1 MTQAATLLRCPAPGA
16 HVSLVVPAFCLAV
29 DIRLF
34 VSLGGTLLDGRAMST
49 EEDIRKASAKFYAGL
64 NSTLNGDSTP
74 MADVWSHNPDVSAMH
89 PIDAIAVG
97 WDEIRASFEI
107 LPRSPR
113 TGGLNCVINA
123 FASARILLMR
133 QALSMSMVCSV
144 KTKFRQSSGIR
155 VYRREGSEW
164 KMVHHHVDFDPRILE
179 IVSKLQTSP
188 QT

>member
-1 MTQAATLLRCPAPGA
+1 
-16 HVSLVVPAFCLAV
+16 
-29 DIRLF
+29 
-34 VSLGGTLLDGRAMST
+34 MST

-97 WDEIRASFEI
+97 WDEIRASLENFAKISSNGRVELRDQRICVGEDLAYETGFEHVN
-107 LPRSPR
+107 
-113 TGGLNCVINA
+113 GLLGKDQI
-123 FASARILLMR
+123 
-133 QALSMSMVCSV
+133 QAKLRVSN
-144 KTKFRQSSGIR
+144 

-164 KMVHHHVDFDPRILE
+164 RMVHHHVDFDPRILE
-179 IVSKLQTSP
+179 IVSKLQISP

>member
-1 MTQAATLLRCPAPGA
+1 
-16 HVSLVVPAFCLAV
+16 
-29 DIRLF
+29 
-34 VSLGGTLLDGRAMST
+34 MST

-97 WDEIRASFEI
+97 WDEIRASWENFAKISSNGRVELRDQRICVGEDLAYETGFEHVN
-107 LPRSPR
+107 
-113 TGGLNCVINA
+113 GLLGKDQI
-123 FASARILLMR
+123 
-133 QALSMSMVCSV
+133 QAKYRVSN
-144 KTKFRQSSGIR
+144 

-164 KMVHHHVDFDPRILE
+164 RMVHHHVDFDPRILE